1 MISDAFSDLR
11 LTVSTCGWR
20 CAVWLAIVVA
30 VLVSAYF
37 VAPTPPGAGL
47 CRVYN

>member
-1 MISDAFSDLR
+1 MIGGALRDLR

-20 CAVWLAIVVA
+20 CAVLLAIVMG

-37 VAPTPPGAGL
+37 VAPIPPAAGL